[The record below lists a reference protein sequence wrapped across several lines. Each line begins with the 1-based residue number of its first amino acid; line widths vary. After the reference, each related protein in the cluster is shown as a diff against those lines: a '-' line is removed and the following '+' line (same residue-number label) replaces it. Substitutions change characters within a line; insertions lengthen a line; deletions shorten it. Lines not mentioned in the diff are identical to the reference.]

1 MVFSRLI
8 FPGVLLLG
16 QALGQADEQL
26 EFFESRVRPVLS
38 THCFECHG
46 HKTKGG
52 LKLDSREAI
61 LTGGDSGAAVV
72 PGKPKE
78 SLLLTAVRHIDT
90 DLTMPPKKK
99 LPNHVINDLK
109 RWIREGAVWGDGKSI
124 GFASSEITDEQRNH
138 WSFRPVKTLLVPDAP
153 KAWAQNSIDAFVYRK
168 LHEQKLTPV
177 SLAAKRTLIR
187 RATFDLLGLPPS
199 PQEVEA
205 FVADNSPGA
214 WPRLIDRL
222 LESPHYGERWGRH
235 WLDLVRYADTAGDA
249 SDFPVPEAYK
259 YRNYVIDSFNRDKPY
274 DQFVREQI
282 AGDLLPASDEA
293 TEWEQKI
300 ATGYIAISRRIGVSP
315 QNLKHIT
322 IEDTLNNLGKTFLGL
337 TIGCARC
344 HDHKF
349 DAIPTA
355 DYYALYG
362 IFDSSVYPHAGA
374 EHQPYRRDFTYRIG
388 KKQSNEIL
396 KPFRERLAVWDKKE
410 RDKLYEYRSFQ
421 SQVIEGPKTRLS
433 VWAELEDVREQRAEV
448 AKTFPQLEIAFAIL
462 DGDAADVHIQKQGD
476 PGKRTQ
482 GKLVRR
488 GFLQVLGGQKLP
500 ETTKG
505 SGRRELADWLTQT
518 DHPLTARVM
527 VNRIW
532 HYHFGRGLV
541 PTPSDFGVRG
551 TAPSHPELLDHLADL
566 FVKNG
571 WSTKQMHRAIMTSRV
586 YRLANDEHATNLAT
600 DPENHFLWRAN
611 RRRLDAEQL
620 RDSMLVFSGELDRAP
635 GGRHPF
641 PHHLTYFYRQHEP
654 FQEKYASNKRSV
666 YLMQQRIQKNPYL
679 DLFDGPDGSLH
690 FGERRSTVTTLQAL
704 YFMNSEFVHSQAEAT
719 ARSLAKA
726 EPDETK
732 RLAKLYGL
740 IFNRPPRPDEFAFA
754 GNYLQM
760 RLAKA
765 DTGAKGFGQAENLA
779 WSSLVRTMLSSNE
792 FLHVE

>member
-78 SLLLTAVRHIDT
+78 SLLLTAVRHIDA

-168 LHEQKLTPV
+168 LQEQKLTPV

-199 PQEVEA
+199 PEEVEA

-396 KPFRERLAVWDKKE
+396 KPFCERLAVWDKKE

-433 VWAELEDVREQRAEV
+433 VWAELEDVREQRAEL

-476 PGKRTQ
+476 PGKRKQ

-586 YRLANDEHATNLAT
+586 YRLANDEHATNLAA

-635 GGRHPF
+635 GARHPF

>member
-8 FPGVLLLG
+8 IPGVLLLG
-16 QALGQADEQL
+16 QALGQADERL

-46 HKTKGG
+46 HKAKGG

-78 SLLLTAVRHIDT
+78 SLLLTAVRHIDA

-99 LPNHVINDLK
+99 LPNPVINDLK
-109 RWIREGAVWGDGKSI
+109 RWIREGAVWGEGKSI
-124 GFASSEITDEQRNH
+124 GFATSEITDEQRNH
-138 WSFRPVKTLLVPDAP
+138 WSFRAVKTPLAPDAP

-168 LHEQKLTPV
+168 LHKRKLTPV
-177 SLAAKRTLIR
+177 SLAAKHTLIR

-199 PQEVEA
+199 PEEVEA

-293 TEWEQKI
+293 TGWEQKI

-355 DYYALYG
+355 DYYALFG

-374 EHQPYRRDFTYRIG
+374 EHQPYRRDFTYRVG
-388 KKQSNEIL
+388 KKQSDEIL

-448 AKTFPQLEIAFAIL
+448 ARTFPPLEIAFAIH

-500 ETTKG
+500 ETAKG

-571 WSTKQMHRAIMTSRV
+571 WSIKQMHRAIMTSRT
-586 YRLANDEHATNLAT
+586 YRLANDEHAANLAA

-620 RDSMLVFSGELDRAP
+620 RDSMLVFSGELDRSP

-704 YFMNSEFVHSQAEAT
+704 YFMNSEFVHSRAEAT
-719 ARSLAKA
+719 ARRLAKA
-726 EPDETK
+726 ELDETK
-732 RLAKLYGL
+732 HLAKLYGL

-754 GNYLQM
+754 GNYLQT

-765 DTGAKGFGQAENLA
+765 DTGAEGLGQAENLA

>member
-16 QALGQADEQL
+16 QALGQADERL

-46 HKTKGG
+46 HKAKGG

-61 LTGGDSGAAVV
+61 LNGGDSGAAVV

-78 SLLLTAVRHIDT
+78 SLLLTAVRHIEA

-99 LPNHVINDLK
+99 LPNRVINDLK
-109 RWIREGAVWGDGKSI
+109 RWIREGAVWGEGKSI
-124 GFASSEITDEQRNH
+124 GFATSEITDEQRNH
-138 WSFRPVKTLLVPDAP
+138 WSFRPVKTPLVPDAP
-153 KAWAQNSIDAFVYRK
+153 KAWAQNSIDAFVYQK
-168 LHEQKLTPV
+168 LHEQNLMPV

-199 PQEVEA
+199 PEEVEA

-214 WPRLIDRL
+214 WTRLIDRL

-282 AGDLLPASDEA
+282 AGGLLPTSDEA
-293 TEWEQKI
+293 TGWEQKI

-374 EHQPYRRDFTYRIG
+374 EHQPYRRDFTYRVG
-388 KKQSNEIL
+388 KKQSDEIL

-448 AKTFPQLEIAFAIL
+448 AKTFPPLEIAFAIHE
-462 DGDAADVHIQKQGD
+462 GDAADVHIQKQGD

-500 ETTKG
+500 ETAKG
-505 SGRRELADWLTQT
+505 SGRHELADWLTQT

-551 TAPSHPELLDHLADL
+551 TAPSHPELLDHLADS

-571 WSTKQMHRAIMTSRV
+571 WSIKQMHRAIMTSRT
-586 YRLANDEHATNLAT
+586 YRLANDEHAANLAA

-635 GGRHPF
+635 GARHPF

-654 FQEKYASNKRSV
+654 FQEKYTSNKRSV
-666 YLMQQRIQKNPYL
+666 YLMQQRIQKNSYL

-719 ARSLAKA
+719 ARRLAKA
-726 EPDETK
+726 EPEETK

-754 GNYLQM
+754 GKYLQT

-765 DTGAKGFGQAENLA
+765 DTGAEGLGQAENLA

>member
-26 EFFESRVRPVLS
+26 EFFESRVRPVLF

-78 SLLLTAVRHIDT
+78 SLLLTAVRHIDA
-90 DLTMPPKKK
+90 DLTMPPKNK
-99 LPNHVINDLK
+99 LPNHVITDLK

-168 LHEQKLTPV
+168 FHEQKLTPV

-199 PQEVEA
+199 HEEVEA
-205 FVADNSPGA
+205 FVADNSHDA
-214 WPRLIDRL
+214 WSRLIDRL

-259 YRNYVIDSFNRDKPY
+259 YRNYIIDAFNRDKPY

-322 IEDTLNNLGKTFLGL
+322 IKDTLNNLGKTFLGL

-374 EHQPYRRDFTYRIG
+374 EHQPYRRDFTYRVG
-388 KKQSNEIL
+388 KKQSDEIL

-448 AKTFPQLEIAFAIL
+448 AKTFPRLEIAFAIL

-500 ETTKG
+500 ETAMG

-551 TAPSHPELLDHLADL
+551 TAPSHPELLDHLADS

-571 WSTKQMHRAIMTSRV
+571 WSIKQMHRAIMTSHT
-586 YRLANDEHATNLAT
+586 YRLANDEHAANLAA

-635 GGRHPF
+635 GARHPF

-690 FGERRSTVTTLQAL
+690 FGKRRSTVTTLQAL

-754 GNYLQM
+754 DNYLQT

-765 DTGAKGFGQAENLA
+765 DSGAEGLGQAENLA